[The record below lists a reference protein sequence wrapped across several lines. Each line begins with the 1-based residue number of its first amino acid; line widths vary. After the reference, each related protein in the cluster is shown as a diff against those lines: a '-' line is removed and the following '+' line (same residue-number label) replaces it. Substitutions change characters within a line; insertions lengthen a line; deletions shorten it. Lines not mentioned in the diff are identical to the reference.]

1 MRSITVLKFYHSHR
15 TVNLRPYLKNWTVG
29 RLILLTSLVIGLAA
43 CGGTVAIRDY
53 FPDPVVAPLP
63 YRVGVYYSPEFSSY
77 SYSSDEDKVNFE
89 LGSKQVL
96 LFDKVFNAMFV
107 SRMTVSD
114 PDSGPAN
121 QQLDMVLVPVLD
133 EYAFLSPAETATN
146 FYTVSIKYHIR
157 VYSADNRIIG
167 YWPFV
172 AYGKNRSGAM
182 SGLEPLGDAT
192 VTALRDAAA
201 ALVTQFRRAVET
213 EDWRLPGGSLQE
225 SS

>member
-1 MRSITVLKFYHSHR
+1 VHSITVLKFNRIYRPAKHR
-15 TVNLRPYLKNWTVG
+15 LARKDWAAG
-29 RLILLTSLVIGLAA
+29 RLILLTGVLIGLSA

-63 YRVGVYYSPEFSSY
+63 YQVGVYYSPEFSSY
-77 SYSSDEDKVNFE
+77 RYHNEEDKVNFE
-89 LGSKQVL
+89 LGSKQVR
-96 LFDKVFNAMFV
+96 LFDKVFAAMFT
-107 SRMTVSD
+107 SRTAVSD
-114 PDSGPAN
+114 PDSGQAQ
-121 QQLDMVLVPVLD
+121 QQLDLILVPVLD

-157 VYSADNRIIG
+157 VYSADNQIIG

-172 AYGKNRSGAM
+172 AYGKNRSGSM

-213 EDWRLPGGSLQE
+213 EDWRLPGESKQE
-225 SS
+225 TS

>member
-1 MRSITVLKFYHSHR
+1 MKSSLHHR
-15 TVNLRPYLKNWTVG
+15 TSSYWPRGGIVWYGKLFLLAG
-29 RLILLTSLVIGLAA
+29 LILVLSG
-43 CGGTVAIRDY
+43 CGGTVAIKDY

-77 SYSSDEDKVNFE
+77 GYHSDEEKVNFE
-89 LGSKQVL
+89 LGSKQVR
-96 LFDKVFNAMFV
+96 LFDKVFNAMFI
-107 SRMTVSD
+107 SRLAVSD
-114 PDSGPAN
+114 PDTSQP
-121 QQLDMVLVPVLD
+121 QPQLDMILVPVLD

-157 VYSADNRIIG
+157 VYSAENQIIG

-172 AYGKNRSGAM
+172 AYGKNRGGSM

-213 EDWRLPGGSLQE
+213 EDWRLPGEAEQE